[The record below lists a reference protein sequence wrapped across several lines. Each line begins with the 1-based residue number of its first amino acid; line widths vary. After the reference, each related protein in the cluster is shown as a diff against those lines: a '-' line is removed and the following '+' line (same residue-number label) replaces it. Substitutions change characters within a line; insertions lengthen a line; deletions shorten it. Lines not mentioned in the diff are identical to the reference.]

1 MYLKWTLLILMNLY
15 ILLRI
20 NCVLPHCRELL
31 LCLLAGENMINVS
44 MDFRRWGFFSLEKE
58 EKSPVGERFLKKYR
72 EKCSGPIA
80 NLKNSR

>member
-44 MDFRRWGFFSLEKE
+44 MDFRRWGFFSLAKE
-58 EKSPVGERFLKKYR
+58 GKIPVGERFLKKIQKKMFGTYC
-72 EKCSGPIA
+72 KPQ
-80 NLKNSR
+80 K